1 MKRSHFMAAA
11 ARAALFTIAI
21 LPLAHLALA
30 AEPESAAIFTMKPD
44 GSDLQ
49 LFIALP
55 GKVWNGSPT
64 YSPDGT
70 KVAFDA
76 SLEVKGGPAS
86 HIFVTTVKSPLGTVE
101 DLGLGNCPAWSPD
114 GEKIIFDVQ
123 ARNPERAKVGVWT
136 MNSDGTDR
144 KWLCEGERGRWSPD
158 GTRVA
163 VRSDHEGLQSLY
175 IVTPRFRKRILY
187 EDYERVVGASWS
199 PDSSQLT
206 FIGHRNGQAELAIV
220 SAKGEDETFSVR
232 WRGNIGWQP
241 SWSPDGKQ
249 ILFWVNDGTGATHLN
264 LISRAGDDGP
274 REIPGQSGT
283 FFNSDVTWSPDGT
296 RIIFASDRKADGGQ

>member
-1 MKRSHFMAAA
+1 MKLSHFMAAA

-30 AEPESAAIFTMKPD
+30 AEPRSAAIFTMKPD

-55 GKVWNGSPT
+55 GKVWHGSPT

-70 KVAFDA
+70 KVAIDA
-76 SLEVKGGPAS
+76 SLEVYGGPAS
-86 HIFVTTVKSPLGTVE
+86 HIFVTTVKSPVEMAE
-101 DLGLGNCPAWSPD
+101 DLGVGNCPAWSPD
-114 GEKIIFDVQ
+114 GQKIVFQ
-123 ARNPERAKVGVWT
+123 LMAGNPLRAKVGVWT

-163 VRSDHEGLQSLY
+163 VQSKHEGPESLY

-187 EDYERVVGASWS
+187 EDYDRVIGTSWS
-199 PDSSQLT
+199 PDSSQLA
-206 FIGHRNGQAELAIV
+206 FIGIRNDLAELAV
-220 SAKGEDETFSVR
+220 VGAKGEKESFSVR
-232 WRGNIGWQP
+232 WRGKIGWQP

-264 LISRAGDDGP
+264 LIDSTGNAGP
-274 REIPGQSGT
+274 KEIAGQRGT
-283 FFNSDVTWSPDGT
+283 FRNSDATWSPDGT